1 MSFEGKSGRNVH
13 GHELQRGQEVRVRVG
28 DQDLGIGI
36 VDEVTV
42 DGGRAVWIFFSGAA
56 PRRVPTD
63 DDSTEFTVLE
73 SDAPYAYVDPL
84 LRPELRRRSEG
95 AAAEP

>member
-1 MSFEGKSGRNVH
+1 MSFEGKSRRNVH
-13 GHELQRGQEVRVRVG
+13 GRELQRGQEVRVRVG

-73 SDAPYAYVDPL
+73 SDAPYAYVDPV
-84 LRPELRRRSEG
+84 LRPEVRRRSEG